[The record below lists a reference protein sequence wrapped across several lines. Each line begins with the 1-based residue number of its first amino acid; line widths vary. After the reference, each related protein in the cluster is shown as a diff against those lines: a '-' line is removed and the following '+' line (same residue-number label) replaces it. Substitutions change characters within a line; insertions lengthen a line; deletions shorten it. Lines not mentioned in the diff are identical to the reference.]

1 MSLSSETV
9 GEAVTR
15 FATLPDWVVAVSDP
29 EALRA
34 ALIRHVPEFA
44 SGELQLGECT
54 VERVRLKRGSQ
65 TALYSLTIVGS
76 SGGQE
81 RVIEL
86 LGDIVSAGVPEP
98 TLAPDGAPFG
108 ADGWRRYLPE
118 LRLDLRV
125 PPLEPALP
133 ALPLLT
139 DPERARE
146 LLEQAIR
153 ACSPT
158 HAQLRIDAVRPRV
171 VRAKGSRCTV
181 LYELEFGP
189 EEHDAL
195 SPLIAKTYRGDK
207 GENAYAGMRAL
218 WTSRLGRSN
227 AVSIA
232 EPLAFVP
239 EHNVLVQGPVR
250 GETTLKALI
259 RSAFEAGTAEA
270 LLELSVYVDKTAV
283 GLAELHTCGVTYGET
298 VTWEDK
304 LADVEETV
312 GRAAS
317 LASEL
322 ADAAA
327 PLLTRLD
334 ELATGHP
341 PDPSVPT
348 HGSFRPNQVLVGEGE
363 IGFIDFDRFGRA
375 EPALDVASF
384 CTAFRDAGRLDGR
397 EHIDEA
403 RQERLVQLDELCDRF
418 LERYAGVALV
428 SPERVRVWE
437 ALGLFTT
444 VLHCWTK
451 MEAGLEARLELLR
464 HHLRA
469 IGLAA

>member
-1 MSLSSETV
+1 LSVSSETV
-9 GEAVTR
+9 GEALKR
-15 FATLPDWVVAVSDP
+15 FATLPGWVVAVSDP

-34 ALIRHVPEFA
+34 ALIRHIPEFA
-44 SGELQLGECT
+44 SGELRPGECT

-65 TALYSLTIVGS
+65 TALYNLTIAGR

-81 RVIEL
+81 RVVEL
-86 LGDIVSAGVPEP
+86 LGDIVAAGAPEP
-98 TLAPDGAPFG
+98 SVATDGLPFG

-125 PPLEPALP
+125 PPREPALP

-139 DPERARE
+139 DPGRARE

-158 HAQLRIDAVRPRV
+158 HGQLRIEAVLPHV
-171 VRAKGSRCTV
+171 VRTKGSRCTV
-181 LYELEFGP
+181 LYELEFGS
-189 EEHDAL
+189 EKHDAP

-207 GENAYAGMRAL
+207 GKNAYAGMRAL
-218 WTSRLGRSN
+218 WASKLGMSS

-270 LLELSVYVDKTAV
+270 LLELSAYVDKTAV
-283 GLAELHTCGVTYGET
+283 GLAEVHTCGVTYGET
-298 VTWEDK
+298 VSWEDK

-312 GRAAS
+312 GRAAL

-341 PDPSVPT
+341 PDPPVPT
-348 HGSFRPNQVLVGEGE
+348 HGSFRPNQVLVNEGK
-363 IGFIDFDRFGRA
+363 IGFIDFDRFGQA

-384 CTAFRDAGRLDGR
+384 RTAMRDAGRLDGR
-397 EHIDEA
+397 EHIGEA
-403 RQERLVQLDELCDRF
+403 RQKRLVQLDELCDRF
-418 LERYAGVALV
+418 LDRYAGVAAV
-428 SPERVRVWE
+428 SRERVRVWE

-464 HHLRA
+464 HHVRT
-469 IGLAA
+469 IELAA